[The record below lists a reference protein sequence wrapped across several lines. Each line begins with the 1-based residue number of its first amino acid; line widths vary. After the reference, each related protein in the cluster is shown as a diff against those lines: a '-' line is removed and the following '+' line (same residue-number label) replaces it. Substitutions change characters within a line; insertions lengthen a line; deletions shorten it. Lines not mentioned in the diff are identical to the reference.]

1 MNSDR
6 LVLVRRAGR
15 SVAAALVVLAAS
27 VLVVTVD
34 VHADGPSASC
44 GSGWDVIAGRAG
56 WRQWWAQD
64 QADPMASKPLLRTN
78 ECAGAVNAHI
88 VAATVLVLIA
98 VAIFAA
104 AALAGPHRRSG
115 GAGTQPWRRLRV
127 LGAVVTVTGSV
138 LTVAGL
144 AGVALL
150 TADPAAPLFLYV
162 SRTTV
167 VLLGLVLLLPAVL
180 LDVLGRTANV
190 LAEELDRD
198 RTTDESA

>member
-6 LVLVRRAGR
+6 LLLVRRAGR

-34 VHADGPSASC
+34 VHADGRSASC
-44 GSGWDVIAGRAG
+44 GSGWDVVAGRAG

-64 QADPMASKPLLRTN
+64 QADPVAGKPLLRTN
-78 ECAGAVNAHI
+78 DCVGAVNAHI

-104 AALAGPHRRSG
+104 AALAGPHRGSG
-115 GAGTQPWRRLRV
+115 GAGRPPARRLRV
-127 LGAVVTVTGSV
+127 LGAAVTVTGSV

-144 AGVALL
+144 TGVALL
-150 TADPAAPLFLYV
+150 TADPAAPLFQYV

-180 LDVLGRTANV
+180 LVVLGRTAV
-190 LAEELDRD
+190 VAEALDRD
-198 RTTDESA
+198 RTTDE